1 MKKKAIKEDQ
11 RTKKEKAYRK
21 AKAKWQMEIQ
31 PSNNI
36 QHNQITLNLS
46 GLKIQSKER
55 QDKKQIT
62 TIC

>member
-1 MKKKAIKEDQ
+1 
-11 RTKKEKAYRK
+11 
-21 AKAKWQMEIQ
+21 MEIQ